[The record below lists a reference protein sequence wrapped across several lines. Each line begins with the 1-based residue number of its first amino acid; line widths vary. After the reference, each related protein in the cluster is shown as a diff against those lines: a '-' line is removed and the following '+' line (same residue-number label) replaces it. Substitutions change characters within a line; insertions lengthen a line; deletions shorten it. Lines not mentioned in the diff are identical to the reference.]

1 MVLVRPLSELFL
13 RFFMLQF
20 EKSEELG
27 RLDHIWGSLDSFHVL
42 LYLKDSMHCILSRI
56 HNTMKRLNL
65 LIDGAGQGGRDC
77 LPHSYSIEVGFCC
90 GQDLRSPQPF
100 ANTVWT

>member
-27 RLDHIWGSLDSFHVL
+27 RLDHIWGKSRFISCFVVFERFHALHTQSDSQHHEET
-42 LYLKDSMHCILSRI
+42 KPSHRWSR
-56 HNTMKRLNL
+56 
-65 LIDGAGQGGRDC
+65 AG
-77 LPHSYSIEVGFCC
+77 
-90 GQDLRSPQPF
+90 
-100 ANTVWT
+100 W